1 MPSLFSQPVVIALNR
16 KDTMKIEPLSKVM
29 GAEVTGVNL
38 GGPLGAVEREQLY
51 QAFLDH
57 LVLCV
62 RGQSFSDVGAFLN
75 VARHFGDP
83 KIQHME
89 SYRVDDYPE
98 AGVVSSEDRDV
109 KDGKRII
116 RGTMFHTDESFIAT
130 PPKATI
136 LYAVDV
142 PDRGGDTRYVNM
154 KMAYETLPAET
165 KAEIGKLTAIHY
177 YGKKREGRKVPSLTE
192 AQMKNTPPVPHPV
205 VRTHD
210 ETGAKALYVHE
221 TMTDYVN
228 GMAPDASENLL
239 RRLYDHST
247 KSADFQYHHKWRNGD
262 FVIWDNRATL
272 HAATADYEEHEK
284 RLLYR
289 TMLKGVKTH

>member
-1 MPSLFSQPVVIALNR
+1 
-16 KDTMKIEPLSKVM
+16 MKIETLSKVM

-38 GGPLGAVEREQLY
+38 NGPLTADERDRLY

-62 RGQSFSDVGAFLN
+62 RGQTFADVGAFLN
-75 VARHFGDP
+75 AARHFGET

-89 SYRVDDYPE
+89 SFRFDDHPE

-136 LYAVDV
+136 LYAIDV
-142 PDRGGDTRYVNM
+142 PSRGGDTRYVNM
-154 KMAYETLPAET
+154 RRAYETLPDET
-165 KAEIGKLTAIHY
+165 KNEIDALTAVHY
-177 YGKKREGRKVPSLTE
+177 YGKKRAGRKVPSLTE
-192 AQMKNTPPVPHPV
+192 AQMAETPPVSHPI
-205 VRTHD
+205 VRTHP

-221 TMTDYVN
+221 TMTDYVT
-228 GMAPDASENLL
+228 GMAPDASETLL
-239 RRLYDHST
+239 RRLYHHST
-247 KSADFQYHHKWRNGD
+247 QNRELQYHHQWRNGD

-272 HAATADYEEHEK
+272 HAATADYEAHEK

-289 TMLKGVKTH
+289 TMLTGTATH